1 MSRPRNAG
9 KKQPRVDPAIDAA
22 PRAGLTRE
30 NVRISDFGSAG
41 DAGAS
46 AHYADPRFYT
56 GAYRTRRH
64 DIDYYVRAARD
75 SGGPVLEYGVG
86 NGRIALHVAR
96 AGLCIEGVDL
106 SRPMLDDFERKLTRE
121 PATVRKRVSLHHGDM
136 REVELGRRFA
146 LVTLPFNAFLHL
158 YQRTDV
164 EAFLARVRS
173 HLLPDGL
180 FVFDFSLPDPRDL
193 GRDPET
199 RFPSNP
205 LSDPETGAPVAY
217 AERFEYDP
225 LRQLLLVRI
234 ELSALDGSELRTMP
248 LTHRQYFPREMEAL
262 LHYNGFEQIF
272 FTADFTDLPLDRH
285 TDSIVVRARTRQN
298 ELDRP
303 RHERITIGTF
313 GEDPRPRS
321 GEK

>member
-1 MSRPRNAG
+1 MLRPRNAG
-9 KKQPRVDPAIDAA
+9 KKPPRGEPAGDAA
-22 PRAGLTRE
+22 PRAGLTRVA
-30 NVRISDFGSAG
+30 VRISDLGSAA
-41 DAGAS
+41 DDGAR
-46 AHYADPRFYT
+46 AHYADPDFYT

-75 SGGPVLEYGVG
+75 SGGPVLEYGAG
-86 NGRIALHVAR
+86 NGRIALQIAR
-96 AGLCIEGVDL
+96 AGIEIEGVDL
-106 SRPMLDDFERKLTRE
+106 SRPMLDDFERRLANE
-121 PATVRKRVSLHHGDM
+121 PPSVRRRVKLHHGDM

-158 YQRTDV
+158 YHRTDV

-173 HLLPDGL
+173 HLQPDGVFL
-180 FVFDFSLPDPRDL
+180 FDFSIPEPGDL
-193 GRDPET
+193 VRDPET
-199 RFPSNP
+199 RFPSSP
-205 LSDPETGAPVAY
+205 LLDPETGAPVAY

-234 ELSALDGSELRTMP
+234 ELTGPDGVLHTMP

-285 TDSIVVRARTRQN
+285 VDSIVVRARAKQT
-298 ELDRP
+298 P
-303 RHERITIGTF
+303 
-313 GEDPRPRS
+313 
-321 GEK
+321 

>member
-9 KKQPRVDPAIDAA
+9 KKPPRVAPANDAA
-22 PRAGLTRE
+22 PRAGLLRE
-30 NVRISDFGSAG
+30 SVRIADFGSAG
-41 DAGAS
+41 DLGAS
-46 AHYADPRFYT
+46 AHYADPNFYT
-56 GAYRTRRH
+56 GAYDARRH

-86 NGRIALHVAR
+86 NGRIALQIAR
-96 AGLCIEGVDL
+96 AGLTVEGIDL
-106 SRPMLDDFERKLTRE
+106 SRPMLDDFERKLSNE
-121 PATVRKRVSLHHGDM
+121 PASVRKRVRLHHGDM
-136 REVELGRRFA
+136 RELELGRKFA

-158 YQRTDV
+158 YLRTDV

-173 HLLPDGL
+173 HLAPDGVFL
-180 FVFDFSLPDPRDL
+180 FDFSLPDPRDL
-193 GRDPET
+193 ARDPET

-205 LSDPETGAPVAY
+205 LSDPDTGAEVAY

-234 ELSALDGSELRTMP
+234 EISALDGSELRTMP

-285 TDSIVVRARTRQN
+285 TDSIVVRARARRN
-298 ELDRP
+298 AKEP
-303 RHERITIGTF
+303 G
-313 GEDPRPRS
+313 
-321 GEK
+321 

>member
-1 MSRPRNAG
+1 MSGPRKAG
-9 KKQPRVDPAIDAA
+9 KKPPASDAA
-22 PRAGLTRE
+22 PRAGVTRE
-30 NVRISDFGSAG
+30 SVRVSDFGSAG
-41 DAGAS
+41 DDGAR
-46 AHYADPRFYT
+46 AHYADPDFYT

-75 SGGPVLEYGVG
+75 AGGPVLEYGVG

-96 AGLCIEGVDL
+96 AGIEIEGIDL
-106 SRPMLDDFERKLTRE
+106 SRPMLDDFERKLANE
-121 PATVRKRVSLHHGDM
+121 PPAVRKRVKLHHGDM
-136 REVELGRRFA
+136 RELELDRKFA

-164 EAFLARVRS
+164 EAFLARVRA
-173 HLLPDGL
+173 HLMPEAAFL
-180 FVFDFSLPDPRDL
+180 FDFSIPEPSDL
-193 GRDPET
+193 VRDPEL

-205 LSDPETGAPVAY
+205 LYDPETGAPVAY

-234 ELSALDGSELRTMP
+234 ELTGPDGEVCTMP

-285 TDSIVVRARTRQN
+285 VDSIVVRARARN
-298 ELDRP
+298 P
-303 RHERITIGTF
+303 
-313 GEDPRPRS
+313 
-321 GEK
+321 